1 MGKVEDALRDF
12 IQYHSKRAAGELL
25 GDTPAE
31 LRRTQREIRALRRVV
46 EKLAADVK
54 ALVEARQ
61 REMPVPP
68 APEEQTAE
76 VRFTRRTLP
85 SLRRRLGLT
94 QQELSRLLQVSP
106 VTVTAWESGRSRPR
120 KANLAQIVT
129 LRKMDRAQIDRA
141 LQRESVPA
149 PVRPQQLRRIRRKFS
164 LTQANLAALLGVSA
178 ASVTSWEAGKTT
190 PGRESRRLI
199 AGLRELSPRQVRE
212 RLGGRGPARPRALGR
227 RAPRLSPRRVQ
238 AIRREAGL
246 SQREM
251 AKRLGVSVNSV
262 SNWETGRSTP
272 RGRNAQKILS
282 LSLQK

>member
-1 MGKVEDALRDF
+1 MGKVEDALRDL

-31 LRRTQREIRALRRVV
+31 LRRAQREIRALRRVV

-68 APEEQTAE
+68 APEAQTAE
-76 VRFTRRTLP
+76 VRFTKRTLP
-85 SLRRRLGLT
+85 SLRRRFGLT

-129 LRKMDRAQIDRA
+129 LREMDRAQIDRA

-149 PVRPQQLRRIRRKFS
+149 PVRPQQLKRLRKKFS
-164 LTQANLAALLGVSA
+164 LTQANLAALLGVST
-178 ASVTSWEAGKTT
+178 ASVTSWEAGKTA

-199 AGLRELSPRQVRE
+199 AGLRELSPSQVQEWLGE
-212 RLGGRGPARPRALGR
+212 RASVRS
-227 RAPRLSPRRVQ
+227 RAPSGLAARLSPRRMR
-238 AIRREAGL
+238 AIRRKAGL
-246 SQREM
+246 SQKEM
-251 AKRLGVSVNSV
+251 ARRLRVSPNSV

-282 LSLQK
+282 LQK

>member
-31 LRRTQREIRALRRVV
+31 LRRTQREIRALRRTVD
-46 EKLAADVK
+46 KLAAELA

-76 VRFTRRTLP
+76 MRFTRRTLP

-129 LRKMDRAQIDRA
+129 LRKMDRSQIDQA

-149 PVRPQQLRRIRRKFS
+149 PVGPQQLKRLRRKFS
-164 LTQANLAALLGVSA
+164 LTQANLAALLGVST
-178 ASVTSWEAGKTT
+178 ASVASWEAGRTA
-190 PGRESRRLI
+190 PGKESRRLI
-199 AGLRELSPRQVRE
+199 AGLRDFSPRQIQE
-212 RLGGRGPARPRALGR
+212 RLGGPAAARARAPGR
-227 RAPRLSPRRVQ
+227 RESRLSPARVR
-238 AIRREAGL
+238 AIRRKAGL

-251 AKRLGVSVNSV
+251 AKRLRVSVNSV

-272 RGRNAQKILS
+272 RGRNVQKILS
-282 LSLQK
+282 LQ